1 MDKLKDL
8 NRIEELVIRNT
19 LMLKVLRAYC
29 LYDINKNE
37 ETASI
42 LIGLEYM
49 LEQLQKITKLLE
61 NTYKHQIE
69 IKP

>member
-49 LEQLQKITKLLE
+49 LEQQQKITKLLE

>member
-49 LEQLQKITKLLE
+49 LEQQQKITKLLE
-61 NTYKHQIE
+61 NTYKHQIA

>member
-49 LEQLQKITKLLE
+49 LEQQQK
-61 NTYKHQIE
+61 
-69 IKP
+69 

>member
-49 LEQLQKITKLLE
+49 LEQQQKITKLLE
-61 NTYKHQIE
+61 NTYKHHIE
-69 IKP
+69 LKP

>member
-42 LIGLEYM
+42 LIGLEYI
-49 LEQLQKITKLLE
+49 LEQQQKITKLLE

>member
-8 NRIEELVIRNT
+8 YRIEELVIRNT

-49 LEQLQKITKLLE
+49 LEQQQKITKLLE

>member
-1 MDKLKDL
+1 MDELKDL
-8 NRIEELVIRNT
+8 NKIEELVIRNT

-49 LEQLQKITKLLE
+49 LEQQQKITKLLE
-61 NTYKHQIE
+61 NTYKH
-69 IKP
+69 

>member
-49 LEQLQKITKLLE
+49 LEQQQKITKLLE
-61 NTYKHQIE
+61 K
-69 IKP
+69 

>member
-1 MDKLKDL
+1 MDKLKNL
-8 NRIEELVIRNT
+8 SKIEELIIKNT
-19 LMLKVLRAYC
+19 LMLKVLRTYC

-49 LEQLQKITKLLE
+49 LEQQEKITELLE
-61 NTYKHQIE
+61 NTFKHQIE

>member
-37 ETASI
+37 DTASI

-49 LEQLQKITKLLE
+49 LEQQQKITKLLE